1 VCGDIHGQ
9 FPDLLRIFNRC
20 GYPPDCS
27 YLFLGD
33 YVDRGRQQLEVITI
47 LMSYK
52 ILYPE
57 CFFILRGNHECKIIN
72 KVYGFYDECKRRYS
86 VKLYNVFQDFF
97 DALPLCSLVAG
108 RILGMHGGLSP
119 ELTSWAQMD
128 EIVRPLDPE
137 DVPLAMDLLWSDP
150 DDHTRGWAKNSRGVS
165 YVFGTDVVKKF
176 CRDMDLDLIVR
187 AHQVVQ
193 DGYEFFADRRLVTIF
208 SAPKKMVYLATDQ
221 SEWGTIRV
229 KDEELSRT
237 YGRSKK
243 SFVIRA
249 TSPMH
254 YHTWCDVAHLPGSA
268 A

>member
-1 VCGDIHGQ
+1 MWTGKGATVMPGSVQHICRTI
-9 FPDLLRIFNRC
+9 PCLKTC
-20 GYPPDCS
+20 
-27 YLFLGD
+27 
-33 YVDRGRQQLEVITI
+33 RGRQQLEVITI
-47 LMSYK
+47 LISYK

-128 EIVRPLDPE
+128 DIVRPLDPE

-150 DDHTRGWAKNSRGVS
+150 DEHTRGWAKNSRGVS

-187 AHQVVQ
+187 HAFHSFVKNFTQEHEFLIFRAHQVVQ

-208 SAPKKMVYLATDQ
+208 SAPKSVNFLK
-221 SEWGTIRV
+221 
-229 KDEELSRT
+229 
-237 YGRSKK
+237 
-243 SFVIRA
+243 FVALRHIQFLR
-249 TSPMH
+249 
-254 YHTWCDVAHLPGSA
+254 
-268 A
+268 